1 MDGHNTSFIWVTTA
15 APKLKY
21 FSFKSFVLWWTINL
35 AILQSVS
42 EWVRNLL
49 GVEVQSAEART
60 PYSKQAA
67 AAGESSHPRSGESR
81 IDRMNGG
88 EGEVIHARYD
98 VIQG

>member
-1 MDGHNTSFIWVTTA
+1 MMNNKPGHFTERLRVGA
-15 APKLKY
+15 
-21 FSFKSFVLWWTINL
+21 
-35 AILQSVS
+35 QSTRCGGAKCRS
-42 EWVRNLL
+42 
-49 GVEVQSAEART
+49 